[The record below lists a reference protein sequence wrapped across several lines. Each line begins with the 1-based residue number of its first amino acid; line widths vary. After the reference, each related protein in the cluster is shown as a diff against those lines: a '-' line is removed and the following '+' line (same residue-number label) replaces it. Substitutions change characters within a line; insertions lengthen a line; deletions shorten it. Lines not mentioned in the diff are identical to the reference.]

1 MRSYVPI
8 LQFSLR
14 RYNDDTMRHR
24 LLRFLCAAFLACA
37 TTAGLAD
44 ARGYGAIS
52 PSVDGTG
59 KTYMGREIAQV
70 MGAPGADWLDR
81 SARAREERPDLLLDA
96 LMLSPGMAV
105 ADIGAGTG
113 YYSWRIASRIGAGGK
128 VYAVDVQ
135 PEMLRLLRERM
146 ARRAQCLAGAGRGN

>member
-1 MRSYVPI
+1 
-8 LQFSLR
+8 
-14 RYNDDTMRHR
+14 
-24 LLRFLCAAFLACA
+24 
-37 TTAGLAD
+37 
-44 ARGYGAIS
+44 
-52 PSVDGTG
+52 
-59 KTYMGREIAQV
+59 MGREIAQV